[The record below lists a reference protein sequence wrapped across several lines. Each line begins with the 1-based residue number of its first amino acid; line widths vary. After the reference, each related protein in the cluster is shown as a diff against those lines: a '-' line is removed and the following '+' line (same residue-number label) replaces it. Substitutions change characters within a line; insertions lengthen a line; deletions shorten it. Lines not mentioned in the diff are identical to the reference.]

1 MRSTKSTQF
10 NCFSPPV
17 MLATLIVEF
26 SLALYTIIRYKLD
39 TVGRLVVGCLLSL
52 AVFQVAEY
60 EVCTG
65 HGIGTENW
73 SRLGFVAITLL
84 PALGLHLLY
93 VLAQKPD
100 RRIVRAGYATMTGF
114 VVYFLT
120 YASAFVGHKCTGNYV
135 IFQVG
140 VVPAIFYAIYY
151 YGWLATVIV
160 LGERWVKQLRTAG
173 KKQLTRWQAIRSLV
187 IGYLVFLVPTAAANT
202 VKPETRQGIPSI
214 MCGFAVIFA
223 VVLALYLLPRAG
235 RLRSSKK
242 PSSLE

>member
-1 MRSTKSTQF
+1 
-10 NCFSPPV
+10 
-17 MLATLIVEF
+17 MLATLIIEF
-26 SLALYTIIRYKLD
+26 SLAAYTLVRYKLD
-39 TVGRLVVGCLLSL
+39 TIGRLVAACLISL
-52 AVFQVAEY
+52 ATFQVAEY

-65 HGIGTENW
+65 HGLGTENW

-100 RRIVRAGYATMTGF
+100 RRIVRIGYATMTSF

-140 VVPAIFYAIYY
+140 VAPAIFYAAYY
-151 YGWLATVIV
+151 YGWLVTVII
-160 LGERWVKQLRTAG
+160 LGNRWVKQLRMTS
-173 KKQLTRWQAIRSLV
+173 KKQRTRLEAIQSLV
-187 IGYLVFLVPTAAANT
+187 IGYLLFLVPTAAANT

-223 VVLALYLLPRAG
+223 VLLALYLLPRCG
-235 RLRSSKK
+235 QLRSSKK
-242 PSSLE
+242 